1 MIYSLGCKT
10 IETKSKQFYIAPS
23 ANLIGN
29 VWLGDNASIW
39 WNAVLRADN
48 EPITIG
54 NKTNIQD
61 GCVLHTDP
69 GYPIEI
75 GANVSVGHLC
85 MLHGCVIGDGALVGI
100 GSVILNGAEV
110 GTNCLIGANS
120 LITEGKKIPEN
131 SLIMGSPGKVIRQ
144 VNESDLS
151 QMKQNVQSYVKRSK
165 LYRET
170 LKRSKIL

>member
-1 MIYSLGCKT
+1 MIYSLGSKT
-10 IETKSKQFYIAPS
+10 IETKGKQFYIAPS

-29 VWLGDNASIW
+29 VRLGDNASIW

-54 NKTNIQD
+54 NQTNIQD

-100 GSVILNGAEV
+100 GSVVLNGAEV
-110 GTNCLIGANS
+110 GKNCLIGANS
-120 LITEGKKIPEN
+120 LITE
-131 SLIMGSPGKVIRQ
+131 
-144 VNESDLS
+144 D
-151 QMKQNVQSYVKRSK
+151 
-165 LYRET
+165 
-170 LKRSKIL
+170 

>member
-1 MIYSLGCKT
+1 MIYSLGSKT

-54 NKTNIQD
+54 KQTNVQD
-61 GCVLHTDP
+61 GCILLTDP
-69 GYPIEI
+69 GFPIEI
-75 GANVSVGHLC
+75 GANVSIGHLC

-144 VNESDLS
+144 VNDSDLR
-151 QMKQNVQSYVKRSK
+151 QMKQNVQSYVKRST

-170 LKRSKIL
+170 LKRSKFS

>member
-1 MIYSLGCKT
+1 MIYSLGSKT
-10 IETKSKQFYIAPS
+10 IDTESKLFYIAPS

-29 VWLGDNASIW
+29 VRLGNNASIW

-48 EPITIG
+48 EAITIG

-100 GSVILNGAEV
+100 GSVVLNGAEV
-110 GTNCLIGANS
+110 GKNCLIGANS
-120 LITEGKKIPEN
+120 LITEDKKIPKN

-144 VNESDLS
+144 VNDSDLS
-151 QMKQNVQSYVKRSK
+151 QMKHNVESYVKRSK

-170 LKRSKIL
+170 LKPSKI